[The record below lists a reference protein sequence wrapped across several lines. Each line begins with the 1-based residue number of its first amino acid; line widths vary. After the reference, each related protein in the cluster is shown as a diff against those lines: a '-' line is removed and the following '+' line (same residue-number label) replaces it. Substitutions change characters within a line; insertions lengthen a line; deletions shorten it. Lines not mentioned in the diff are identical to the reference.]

1 MAKSAQTATA
11 ARIEPLAG
19 RTGGAAGVT
28 VTPAKPAFRVSLRAN
43 TADAAALSKSLGLE
57 LPLEPKASSKNA
69 KGRLALWL
77 GPDEWMI
84 VDETLDPLSDL
95 AKCKALH
102 SAVDISH
109 RNAAV
114 VVSGKGARATLEAG
128 CPQDLGDTVFPVG
141 AVSRTI
147 LGKIE
152 VVIHRAGETEYRVEF
167 WRSFSAYAFGFLN
180 EAAKDCLA

>member
-11 ARIEPLAG
+11 ARVEPLAG
-19 RTGGAAGVT
+19 RTGGAAGAT
-28 VTPAKPAFRVSLRAN
+28 VIPAKAAFRVSLRADV
-43 TADAAALSKSLGLE
+43 ADAAALSKSLGVK
-57 LPLEPKASSKNA
+57 LPLEPKASAKSA

-77 GPDEWMI
+77 GPDEWLI
-84 VDETLDPLSDL
+84 IDETADPMADL
-95 AKCKALH
+95 AKCKSLH

-109 RNAAV
+109 RNAALL
-114 VVSGKGARATLEAG
+114 VSGKGARATLEAG
-128 CPQDLGDTVFPVG
+128 CPRDLGESVFPVG

-152 VVIHRAGETEYRVEF
+152 VVIYRGSETEYRVEF

-180 EAAKDCLA
+180 EAAKDCLV

>member
-11 ARIEPLAG
+11 SRIEPLAG

-28 VTPAKPAFRVSLRAN
+28 VTPAKATFRVSLRAN
-43 TADAAALSKSLGLE
+43 AADAAALSKSLGLE
-57 LPLEPKASSKNA
+57 MPLEPKSSAKTA
-69 KGRLALWL
+69 KGRLAFWL
-77 GPDEWMI
+77 GPDEWLI
-84 VDETLDPLSDL
+84 IDEAGDPLADL

-109 RNAAV
+109 RNAALL
-114 VVSGKGARATLEAG
+114 VSGKGARATLEAG
-128 CPQDLGDTVFPVG
+128 CPQDLSETVFPVG

-152 VVIHRAGETEYRVEF
+152 VVIYRAGETEYRVEF

>member
-11 ARIEPLAG
+11 ARVEPLDG
-19 RTGGAAGVT
+19 RTGGAAGAM

-43 TADAAALSKSLGLE
+43 AADAAALSKALGLQ
-57 LPLEPKASSKNA
+57 LPLEPKTSAKTA
-69 KGRLALWL
+69 KGRLAFWL
-77 GPDEWMI
+77 GPDEWLI
-84 VDETLDPLSDL
+84 IDEAADPMADL

-109 RNAAV
+109 RNAALL
-114 VVSGKGARATLEAG
+114 VSGKGARATLEAG
-128 CPQDLGDTVFPVG
+128 CPQDLGETVFPVG

-152 VVIHRAGETEYRVEF
+152 VVIYRGSETEYRVEF